1 MFIKGIKGENISIIV
16 HKDATIDELFVLLEK
31 KTGIPPAES
40 RLIHAGRELVQG
52 QGERIS
58 DYPSILHGSSLF
70 MVMRLLGGFDEP
82 PPTKELDEL
91 ADLTDEPDMI
101 TWDDDPEGKRAKMP
115 CGHAISPESLT
126 TYCRSLLTAGKFIFL
141 CPYVDRS
148 NATIRCNKEWSY
160 IEVRRFG
167 VLSKDEQKEFETKI
181 SENYLKKASGVQECP
196 GCQTL
201 CERVNPK
208 DKRLICRLCSKE
220 KGRRF
225 DFCWHCLHEWRDYGT
240 TKCGNVQC
248 SNEDH
253 RLRILQ
259 EANEKYVV
267 GVKTPSCRACPRCGM
282 LIEHIAQCKHMLCL
296 CGVEFCFICL
306 KTKGDGGWQCGSFN
320 TKCKPAARQVDIP
333 GM

>member
-1 MFIKGIKGENISIIV
+1 VLCSENVYSHIANFFSQNS
-16 HKDATIDELFVLLEK
+16 TIDELFRKLEE
-31 KTGIPPAES
+31 KTGVPPDEA
-40 RLIHAGRELVQG
+40 RLIHAGKELEQKKDK
-52 QGERIS
+52 QIR
-58 DYPSILHGSSLF
+58 DYPSIVHGSTLSML
-70 MVMRLLGGFDEP
+70 MRLLGGFDPLPE
-82 PPTKELDEL
+82 KELDAL
-91 ADLTDEPDMI
+91 ADMTLEPDMI
-101 TWDDDPEGKRAKMP
+101 TCEDDPEGKRAKMP
-115 CGHAISPESLT
+115 CGHSISPESLT
-126 TYCRSLLTAGKFIFL
+126 MYCRSLLAAKKFIFL
-141 CPYVDRS
+141 CPYVDPTDD
-148 NATIRCNKEWSY
+148 TIRCNKEWSY
-160 IEVRRFG
+160 IEVRRFA
-167 VLSKDEQKEFETKI
+167 VLTDEEQKEFETKI

-208 DKRLICRLCSKE
+208 DKRLICRICTKE